1 MPLLIMTNLGRALL
15 AALFILAGIAKII
28 GPKPFRDHMAAYH
41 VPQAL
46 LPLVIALELGAGIA
60 LLIGWQLTF
69 AAGSLALFC
78 AMTAL
83 VFHRNLADRAERT
96 LFFKDMALAGALLV
110 ITAGASSGLAAIA

>member
-1 MPLLIMTNLGRALL
+1 MLLMIITILGRALL

-41 VPQAL
+41 VPQVL

-60 LLIGWQLTF
+60 LLVGWQLTF

-83 VFHRNLADRAERT
+83 VFHRNLADRTERT

>member
-1 MPLLIMTNLGRALL
+1 
-15 AALFILAGIAKII
+15 
-28 GPKPFRDHMAAYH
+28 MAACH
-41 VPQAL
+41 VPPAL

-60 LLIGWQLTF
+60 LLVGWQLTL

-78 AMTAL
+78 VLTAL

-110 ITAGASSGLAAIA
+110 ITAGASSGLATIG

>member
-1 MPLLIMTNLGRALL
+1 MPLMIITILGRALL

-28 GPKPFRDHMAAYH
+28 GPKPFRDHMAEYH
-41 VPQAL
+41 VPQIL

-60 LLIGWQLTF
+60 LLLGWQLTF
-69 AAGSLALFC
+69 AAGGLALFC

-83 VFHRNLADRAERT
+83 VFHRNLGDRAERT

>member
-1 MPLLIMTNLGRALL
+1 MPLLIMTILGRALL

-28 GPKPFRDHMAAYH
+28 GPKPFRDHMTAYH